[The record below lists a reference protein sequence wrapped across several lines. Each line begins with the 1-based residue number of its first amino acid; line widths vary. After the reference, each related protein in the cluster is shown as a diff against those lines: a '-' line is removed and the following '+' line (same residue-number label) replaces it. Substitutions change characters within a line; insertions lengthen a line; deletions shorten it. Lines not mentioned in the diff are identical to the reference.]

1 MPYYPPDTPPSV
13 PAMMP
18 QADTPGPPPV
28 PYGGPSWPLAPD
40 SGAAMP
46 DVSPD
51 RTPGAEVM
59 GGVTGA
65 NHVSEAPLAAPNQNP
80 YEPGAVSPIYVGG
93 DADAGGRDIV
103 SGTVAGALANAEAR
117 FGELRG
123 DTYGQG
129 SRIGDLMD
137 FPSSPLD
144 PGAGSGLTDPAGH
157 YYDPPRSYGDEPA

>member
-1 MPYYPPDTPPSV
+1 MPYVPPDTPPSV

-18 QADTPGPPPV
+18 QADTPGPAPV

-65 NHVSEAPLAAPNQNP
+65 NYVSEAAPVAPDVNP
-80 YEPGAVSPIYVGG
+80 HVAGAPSPITFP
-93 DADAGGRDIV
+93 ADPDPGGRDIV
-103 SGTVAGALANAEAR
+103 AGTVAGAVAAAQAR
-117 FGELRG
+117 YGELAG
-123 DTYGQG
+123 DTYGLG
-129 SRIGDLMD
+129 SQIGDLMT
-137 FPSSPLD
+137 FGPSPLD
-144 PGAGSGLTDPAGH
+144 PGAGPGLTDPEGH
-157 YYDPPRSYGDEPA
+157 YYTPPRAYGNEPQ